1 MIFAGD
7 HIQKHT
13 AAKDFFSIF
22 ILLAILIFPINSEAK
37 EKDCQYCNKYERME
51 DWPVSERPKEF
62 IYEEFSLSVETFAK
76 DKFLENNNN
85 ILINFLLRYVT
96 IKPNDLEIYEDNDL
110 NIILKAKQ
118 HLDLEEYNESLNQ
131 ILILDP
137 SGKYF
142 KKWIDQLALFL
153 EFELTLMKV
162 E

>member
-1 MIFAGD
+1 MMIYV
-7 HIQKHT
+7 
-13 AAKDFFSIF
+13 F
-22 ILLAILIFPINSEAK
+22 ILLSFLFADDELKTTIGNVKKGNIDGAKKVLLKYQGLNPNNSSTMYLDALLEI
-37 EKDCQYCNKYERME
+37 DGNK
-51 DWPVSERPKEF
+51 
-62 IYEEFSLSVETFAK
+62 AK
-76 DKFLENNNN
+76 DKFLESNNNT
-85 ILINFLLRYVT
+85 LINFLFRYVT

-118 HLDLEEYNESLNQ
+118 HLDLEEYNESLKQ